1 MSKKWILLI
10 SGIGIVL
17 LLWLWLSPPQVW
29 LNWIKRAD
37 LSNPATTGEGL
48 VEQYR
53 CRDCHR
59 ILSEGA
65 LKAPDLAGVTQRLSD
80 QQLELWLMNPNAVKK
95 NTAMPDFRLSD
106 TEVAALIAFLRAS
119 DVK

>member
-1 MSKKWILLI
+1 MAKKWILLL

-29 LNWIKRAD
+29 LNWTKRVN
-37 LSNPATTGEGL
+37 LSDPVATGKAL
-48 VEQYR
+48 VEQYK
-53 CRDCHR
+53 CQDCHR

-106 TEVAALIAFLRAS
+106 SEVAALIAYLRAS
-119 DVK
+119 DLQ